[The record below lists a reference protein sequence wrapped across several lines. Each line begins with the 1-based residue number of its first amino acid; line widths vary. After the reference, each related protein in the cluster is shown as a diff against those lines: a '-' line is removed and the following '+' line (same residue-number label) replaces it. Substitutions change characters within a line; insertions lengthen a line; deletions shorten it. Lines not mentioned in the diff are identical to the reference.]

1 MGKGGQIAK
10 AEVAVASRSRSDLF
24 ADGRKGRK
32 RKKGKVERE
41 KEGYSEGEDLFEDQS
56 ASFPGFAQLR
66 KRAKLDVTDFYSTE
80 TRTFSDSFLH

>member
-1 MGKGGQIAK
+1 MHACMHRAGNWADEWLEGCKKAKGG
-10 AEVAVASRSRSDLF
+10 E
-24 ADGRKGRK
+24 
-32 RKKGKVERE
+32 E
-41 KEGYSEGEDLFEDQS
+41 EGYSEGEDLFEDQS